1 MTYPAEFLAATT
13 LNPPCGEDLTYDA
26 EFLAMEN
33 SARGKSEQQFGD
45 TLIPAEPPD
54 WRVVERQA
62 TALLQRTKD
71 VRVVANLCRAWTN
84 VRGLAGTAD
93 GLHLMADLLER
104 YWEPL
109 HPLPEDG
116 ADHYMRMNAVALLG
130 DLTGLVRELRDAE
143 FLRATFGSIS
153 IRGAEALARGH
164 VGESLGSASVE
175 QLRAGV
181 ADAWAR
187 GDETLR
193 AVVAAAEALA
203 RIQSLCAS
211 KLPSHQLAEL
221 GALQG
226 LLATLGDL
234 LPRAEPSSLPAEG
247 ELSEGVPVLA
257 ASAGTPAVQGLL
269 RNRDDAINQLMRIDE
284 FVERTEPTN
293 PAPLLIHRAAKL
305 MRMGFM
311 DILRELAPQSLSQVE
326 LATGIRPES

>member
-1 MTYPAEFLAATT
+1 MTYPAEFLDATP
-13 LNPPCGEDLTYDA
+13 LSPPCGDDLTYDA

-62 TALLQRTKD
+62 AALLQRTKD

-84 VRGLAGTAD
+84 VRGLPGTAD
-93 GLHLMADLLER
+93 GLQLMADLLER
-104 YWEPL
+104 YWETL

-116 ADHYMRMNAVALLG
+116 TDHYMRMNAVALLG

-143 FLRATFGSIS
+143 FLRATFGSVS

-164 VGESLGSASVE
+164 AGESHGAASVE

-181 ADAWAR
+181 AQAWAR
-187 GDETLR
+187 GDDTLR
-193 AVVAAAEALA
+193 AVVAAGEALA

-226 LLATLGDL
+226 LLATLSDL
-234 LPRAEPSSLPAEG
+234 LPRETGTLPEEG
-247 ELSEGVPVLA
+247 ALSEGVLV
-257 ASAGTPAVQGLL
+257 SAVSEGGPALQGLL
-269 RNRDDAINQLMRIDE
+269 RNRDDAINQLMRIAE

-326 LATGIRPES
+326 VATGIRQES